1 MSYKWRKMTLK
12 TSGSILSLSF
22 EKFLEIQ
29 KMYNQ
34 VRETGGSLGYIKEY
48 WSFALKN

>member
-1 MSYKWRKMTLK
+1 
-12 TSGSILSLSF
+12 
-22 EKFLEIQ
+22 
-29 KMYNQ
+29 MYNQ